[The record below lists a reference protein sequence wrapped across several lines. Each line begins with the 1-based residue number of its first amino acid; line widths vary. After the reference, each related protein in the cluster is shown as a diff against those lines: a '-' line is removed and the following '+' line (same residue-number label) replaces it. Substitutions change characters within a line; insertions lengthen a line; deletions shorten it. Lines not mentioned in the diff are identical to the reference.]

1 VKSARQP
8 FAAGGPMSPRVPT
21 TLDVRRAIATVSHV
35 STNSPH
41 NQFSFAG
48 PGKVAINAVN
58 P

>member
-1 VKSARQP
+1 
-8 FAAGGPMSPRVPT
+8 MSPRVPT